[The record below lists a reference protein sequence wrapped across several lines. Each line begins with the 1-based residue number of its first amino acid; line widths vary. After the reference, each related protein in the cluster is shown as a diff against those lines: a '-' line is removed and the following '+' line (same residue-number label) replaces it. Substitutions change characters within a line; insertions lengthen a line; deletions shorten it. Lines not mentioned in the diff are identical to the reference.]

1 MRKYLELFVRD
12 ESGAVAL
19 EYALITLLI
28 AMGIVAGAKL
38 LGTDLSTLFTNL
50 GGAVAAVT
58 IPTL

>member
-12 ESGAVAL
+12 ESGAVAM

-28 AMGIVAGAKL
+28 AMGIVGGATL
-38 LGTDLSTLFTNL
+38 LGVDLSTLFSNL
-50 GGAVAAVT
+50 GGALAGVS